1 MKHAELETLLEQAA
15 SEPAF
20 RPAFFQALLD
30 ADVWVLGKS
39 VEQQLTA
46 DSAVDLTHWEKEDGE
61 SVIPFFTSE
70 QVLNEV
76 CEAGDPWVKL
86 PVRTLFELTRG
97 EKLFLNPKRPTGK
110 EFSAAEIEALLTYQG
125 NALSEQSVVEGSEV
139 LLMSAVE
146 ELPAQLVSS
155 LTTLFAGIKPVRR
168 AFLAEI
174 REGTEQAANLLI
186 GIEADEDIES
196 IIQQAGQIAID
207 TLPDDALIDLCEITS
222 QSYGVS
228 HFFTAHITPFYE
240 RRWGSFLRDYKG
252 SQRIL

>member
-1 MKHAELETLLEQAA
+1 MSIELEKLLEQAA
-15 SEPAF
+15 TEPAH

-30 ADVWVLGKS
+30 ADVWVLGRS

-46 DSAVDLTHWEKEDGE
+46 DSGVELTHWEKADGQT
-61 SVIPFFTSE
+61 VIPFFTSE

-76 CEAGDPWVKL
+76 CESGEPWVKL

-97 EKLFLNPKRPTGK
+97 DNLFLNPKWRSGK
-110 EFSAAEIEALLTYQG
+110 EFSASEIAALLDNRG
-125 NALSEQSVVEGSEV
+125 DALSEQQVIEGGET
-139 LLMSAVE
+139 LLISAID

-155 LTTLFAGIKPVRR
+155 LTTLFAGLKPVRR

-174 REGTEQAANLLI
+174 REGEGLPANLLL
-186 GIEADEDIES
+186 GIEADEQIEA
-196 IIQQAGQIAID
+196 IIQQAGQVAVD
-207 TLPDDALIDLCEITS
+207 TLADDALIDLCEITEKPT
-222 QSYGVS
+222 GVS

-240 RRWGSFLRDYKG
+240 RRWGSFLRDFKG